1 MASKRQKRRTKA
13 VAAELGAQNAQP
25 GATGRTRRTDEEK
38 LGIVRQILASANQSA
53 EIKKLGIYP
62 NQFYDWKK
70 RFTAQVGA
78 VAKGVGR
85 RGRAAVM
92 LGGSPLDEA
101 RSFVQNRAALI
112 ERLRAQ
118 RNELDQLIKQLES

>member
-13 VAAELGAQNAQP
+13 VAADIGAQNAKP
-25 GATGRTRRTDEEK
+25 AAGGRTRRTDEEK

-70 RFTAQVGA
+70 RFAAQVGA
-78 VAKGVGR
+78 AAKGVGR

-101 RSFVQNRAALI
+101 RSFVQNRAALL
-112 ERLRAQ
+112 ERLRTQ

>member
-13 VAAELGAQNAQP
+13 VSAELGARSADQA
-25 GATGRTRRTDEEK
+25 AKGRTRRTDEEK
-38 LGIVRQILASANQSA
+38 VGIVRQILASGNQSA
-53 EIKKLGIYP
+53 AIKKLGIYP

-70 RFTAQVGA
+70 RFSAQLGGA
-78 VAKGVGR
+78 AKTVAR

-101 RSFVQNRAALI
+101 RSFVQNRAALLD
-112 ERLRAQ
+112 RLREQ
-118 RNELDQLIKQLES
+118 RTELDQLIRQLES